1 MAFEVDPK
9 TSSYKPRPISYTIIC
24 PISRLLQCISYL
36 IILVLKLI
44 GLDVQFLFYITMRM
58 YRMIKN
64 VIIIYIDKVR
74 PNPFGHT
81 CNMFCTKKELYR
93 HGGTSKICIL
103 IFLCSLLLHSFF
115 DLDIYL
121 AKRFLGGQVVIKRTL
136 NFDYIMEHP
145 IPIVNLLLKKYFQ
158 RKAFP
163 TSYVFHV
170 IVHLTLPESPHN
182 YKIGMF
188 QVAAKTFSSS
198 GYSLNKARQASMLRY
213 YSPSIKHMKNVVTGI
228 PIMLGLLEQS
238 QMLSLML
245 MESREGS
252 ENSSMAQ
259 VHIEIE
265 PITCHALGFGI
276 PEIYCG
282 EWQVIAYDS
291 HLQNVACNWVWNIY
305 LCIGVAFFFFEVML
319 VLSCCQKCFL
329 HDVDRKKMMLKSKR
343 KCKKAFFEQRQK
355 LTPRSKKSEQTC
367 LFS

>member
-1 MAFEVDPK
+1 MKKHKPFFFKCAKNISPFSHSSNTSNKDVLYYTIDKSILRYYNENKMAFEVDPK

-145 IPIVNLLLKKYFQ
+145 IPIVNLLLKKVLEKIKSYFPS
-158 RKAFP
+158 KVFP
-163 TSYVFHV
+163 KKSISNFLC
-170 IVHLTLPESPHN
+170 IPCD
-182 YKIGMF
+182 
-188 QVAAKTFSSS
+188 SSS
-198 GYSLNKARQASMLRY
+198 
-213 YSPSIKHMKNVVTGI
+213 H
-228 PIMLGLLEQS
+228 
-238 QMLSLML
+238 
-245 MESREGS
+245 
-252 ENSSMAQ
+252 
-259 VHIEIE
+259 
-265 PITCHALGFGI
+265 
-276 PEIYCG
+276 
-282 EWQVIAYDS
+282 
-291 HLQNVACNWVWNIY
+291 
-305 LCIGVAFFFFEVML
+305 
-319 VLSCCQKCFL
+319 
-329 HDVDRKKMMLKSKR
+329 
-343 KCKKAFFEQRQK
+343 
-355 LTPRSKKSEQTC
+355 TP
-367 LFS
+367 